1 MDSGGRSF
9 LKMNFFIDS
18 GLKMI
23 QFKIQFK
30 TKSRIFIQKNI
41 HTIEYRIFNRTIH
54 SKDLG
59 KIIQSSNKRPNYG
72 FGALHRTLYGSRTPE
87 MDLKGPTELF
97 EMSLNYFLATIF
109 DAGKLKPEYIFK
121 KTIHFFKS
129 LFKTNIHFLNPEYS
143 LKI

>member
-1 MDSGGRSF
+1 
-9 LKMNFFIDS
+9 
-18 GLKMI
+18 MI

-97 EMSLNYFLATIF
+97 EMSLNYCVTQLKLNTVCKLSSTIF
-109 DAGKLKPEYIFK
+109 CCLHMCQASATPDQISTF
-121 KTIHFFKS
+121 S
-129 LFKTNIHFLNPEYS
+129 NIYRYTSPILTLYQLIESRTVY
-143 LKI
+143 LV